1 MLYLIGLG
9 LNEKSISKQGLEAVK
24 KCKQVYLENYT
35 IEFPYEIKLLENF
48 LGKKIIQADREF
60 VESLQIVD
68 EASKKDVALL
78 IYGSP
83 LFATTHISLIQ
94 EAKACRTKYEIIYNA
109 SIFDA
114 ISQTGLQL
122 YKFGKIS
129 SMPVWQKEK
138 NFTPDSFIEIVK
150 ENLSINAHS
159 LILVDIG
166 LDFEKAVEQF
176 ELSAEKQK
184 LKLGNIL
191 VCSRLGTENPKIVYA
206 PLEILRKVRIKNP
219 FCFIV
224 SAKLHFLEKEMLEGF

>member
-9 LNEKSISKQGLEAVK
+9 LDLKGISKQGIDAVK
-24 KCKQVYLENYT
+24 KCKQIYLENYT
-35 IEFPYEIKLLENF
+35 IEFPYETKLLEEF
-48 LGKKIIQADREF
+48 LGKKIISADREF
-60 VESLQIVD
+60 IESLQIVD
-68 EASKKDVALL
+68 EANKKDVALL
-78 IYGSP
+78 VYGSP

-94 EAKACRTKYEIIYNA
+94 EAKACGTKYEIIYNA

-114 ISQTGLQL
+114 VSETGLQL

-129 SMPVWQKEK
+129 SMPAWQKEK

-176 ELSAEKQK
+176 EISAEKQK
-184 LKLGNIL
+184 LKLGKIL
-191 VCSRLGTENPKIVYA
+191 VCSKLGTENPKMVYTS
-206 PLEILRKVRIKNP
+206 LEILRKVRIKNP

-224 SAKLHFLEKEMLEGF
+224 PGKLHFLEKEMLGNF